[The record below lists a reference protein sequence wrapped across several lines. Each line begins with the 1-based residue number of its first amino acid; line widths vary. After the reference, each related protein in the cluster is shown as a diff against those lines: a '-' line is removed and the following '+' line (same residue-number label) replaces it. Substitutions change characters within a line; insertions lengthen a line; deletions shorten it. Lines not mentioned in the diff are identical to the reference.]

1 MSNPFE
7 FFNAS
12 DDDEP
17 QTNIVKKDD
26 KHKLSNSSINQ
37 LTQRREPTRNS
48 KKKVP
53 KKLLRLLK
61 VLKELLL
68 KKLFLKEL
76 RIILIIEDVIC
87 LAPSSKSS
95 IKKSGVKRT
104 PLVTISI
111 EDQELAES
119 KNSFI

>member
-95 IKKSGVKRT
+95 IKKFGVKRT

-119 KNSFI
+119 KNSLI